1 MKLNITYKLMVLCEK
16 NPCNKYNTRWEMYFI
31 GAPPPICIAK
41 NMTRDEKPQTSHYHI
56 RGSLSNITFI
66 LIYDSYMS
74 W

>member
-31 GAPPPICIAK
+31 VAPPPICIAK
-41 NMTRDEKPQTSHYHI
+41 NMTRDENRKHLYDI